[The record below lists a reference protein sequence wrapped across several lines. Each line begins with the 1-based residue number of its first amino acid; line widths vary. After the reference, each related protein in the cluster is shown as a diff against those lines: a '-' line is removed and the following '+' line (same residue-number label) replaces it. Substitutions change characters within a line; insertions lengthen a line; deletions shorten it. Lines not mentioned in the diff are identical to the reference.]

1 MRERRAA
8 FQSVVHLLQGL
19 PTAAV
24 VGRLLMTPPM
34 YCNISLGTSTMLV
47 LLRGEEELKM
57 KGGGGGGEHRETK
70 CSSLTFHD
78 FLSCPPSTERVQVI
92 HQPGISFS
100 QQKLSDTCN

>member
-57 KGGGGGGEHRETK
+57 KGGGGGENTEKLNVVLLHFMTFFLVLLQQRE
-70 CSSLTFHD
+70 F
-78 FLSCPPSTERVQVI
+78 R
-92 HQPGISFS
+92 
-100 QQKLSDTCN
+100 